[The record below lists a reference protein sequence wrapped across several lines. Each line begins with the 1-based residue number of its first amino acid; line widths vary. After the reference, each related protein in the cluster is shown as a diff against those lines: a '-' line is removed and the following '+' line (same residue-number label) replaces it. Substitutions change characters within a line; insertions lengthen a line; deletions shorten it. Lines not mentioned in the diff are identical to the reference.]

1 MSKEHADIIEKVA
14 NGDNRLYEIILGFD
28 EGYLGDGTLYRLDV
42 TPEAIIDEV
51 LWGEFTIRKL
61 GGD

>member
-28 EGYLGDGTLYRLDV
+28 EGYLGDGLLYRLDV
-42 TPEAIIDEV
+42 TPEAVIDEV
-51 LWGEFTIRKL
+51 PWGEFTIRKL
-61 GGD
+61 GGY